1 MATGVWLLHLL
12 EMTNMTA
19 TLALRCINT
28 AIVQAKTRTE
38 TLKHAFGSVFR
49 DKSVY
54 KFFIHIS

>member
-28 AIVQAKTRTE
+28 AIVQAKTRTVTSNMHDSICIVQTAKLNFLTIE
-38 TLKHAFGSVFR
+38 
-49 DKSVY
+49 
-54 KFFIHIS
+54 